1 MATDICPF
9 SKFKEIEED
18 IETLRDISNIFPDN
32 ENIQYLLD
40 LENRI
45 PKINIIETDVYILC
59 QKLYDKLKKQDIKD
73 ILDIDSYSIIEI
85 GRAHV

>member
-32 ENIQYLLD
+32 ENIQHLLD

-45 PKINIIETDVYILC
+45 PKINIIETDIYIF
-59 QKLYDKLKKQDIKD
+59 YVRNYMIN
-73 ILDIDSYSIIEI
+73 
-85 GRAHV
+85 